1 MEAYLNDKFDA
12 FENHQNAEELER
24 NIYGNCKKK
33 DQRKTLAFVD
43 LQVCFISIQ
52 YLCLNWYLLLQH
64 YSCLLLQKS

>member
-33 DQRKTLAFVD
+33 KLLRKKRKLIPKNLKITKKINSF
-43 LQVCFISIQ
+43 
-52 YLCLNWYLLLQH
+52 
-64 YSCLLLQKS
+64 